1 MPLYLK
7 ENLETNVLNTLL
19 NMNDIAKQTK
29 KIGRPRKKDNSII
42 IFTKKSVG
50 AVHMSN
56 DLSLFERK
64 IMNILIKH
72 AQEIE
77 KYQTPEGIF
86 TDEKGNRFWK
96 INFEMVEEMLNID
109 KYHQRKDISEAL
121 DRLVETSLKFNI
133 LKKDNTTTNWNV
145 KTSLLAEVRYKDT
158 SNNKF
163 LNEIY
168 YYFSPTIKEAL
179 INPKLYA
186 PITLNVQKEFKS
198 KHSLALWEY
207 LNSELSVRST
217 DTCETRP
224 IPINDYVYLV
234 AGSNVEYKKF
244 FETNRNLIKKPL
256 EEVNAK
262 SDLTAEAITHKKG
275 RKVVAISHNIARK
288 EKFKSPLFDVNVNTV
303 LKHNLEQEEALNN
316 TILTESIKVQTE
328 QPKNDKINEIL
339 IKERISEI
347 KRKEFVLKYSDNHI
361 LENIE
366 EAKNFAIKRK
376 TEVSAPL
383 IIKAI
388 EENWAN
394 SGPEKEKMKEKQDL
408 IWKLRTLIYSYDRVD
423 KRALPAPSKY
433 IAQNIYFY
441 KLFQNKEFAEE
452 YKARYIKE
460 ENKEVAFQN
469 QFQGCKEYLTNQFKE
484 MDFIISDLKN
494 NHNYDFTEFLNDNN
508 LTETKLY
515 NAMELSKEEFLK
527 IKQEVL

>member
-1 MPLYLK
+1 
-7 ENLETNVLNTLL
+7 
-19 NMNDIAKQTK
+19 MNDIAKQSK
-29 KIGRPRKKDNSII
+29 KIGRPKKKDNSII

-64 IMNILIKH
+64 IMNILIRH
-72 AQEIE
+72 SQEIE

-86 TDEKGNRFWK
+86 TDEKGNCFWK

-163 LNEIY
+163 LNEVY
-168 YYFSPTIKEAL
+168 YYFSPTIQEAL

-207 LNSELSVRST
+207 LNSELSIRST
-217 DTCETRP
+217 DTYETKP

-275 RKVVAISHNIARK
+275 RKVIAISHNIARK
-288 EKFKSPLFDVNVNTV
+288 EKFKSPLFDANVNMA
-303 LKHNLEQEEALNN
+303 LKHNVEQEEAPSN
-316 TILTESIKVQTE
+316 TITTESIKTKPK
-328 QPKNDKINEIL
+328 QPANRKIQETL
-339 IKERISEI
+339 IREKISEI
-347 KRKEFVLKYSDNHI
+347 KRKEFILKYSDNHV

-366 EAKNFAIKRK
+366 EAKNFATKRK

-394 SGPEKEKMKEKQDL
+394 SGPEKEKMKERQDL
-408 IWKLRTLIYSYDRVD
+408 IWKLKNLIYAHEKLD

-433 IAQNIYFY
+433 IGQNIYFY
-441 KLFQNKEFAEE
+441 KLFQKKEFAED
-452 YKARYIKE
+452 YKARNIQEEDKE
-460 ENKEVAFQN
+460 ATFQN
-469 QFQGCKEYLTNQFKE
+469 QFQGCKEYLANQFKE
-484 MDFIISDLKN
+484 MDFMISSLKN
-494 NHNYDFTEFLNDNN
+494 NHNYDFIEFINDNN
-508 LTETKLY
+508 LTEDKLY
-515 NAMELSKEEFLK
+515 KSMELTKEEFLK
-527 IKQEVL
+527 IKQEVYKIIPSNTYKA